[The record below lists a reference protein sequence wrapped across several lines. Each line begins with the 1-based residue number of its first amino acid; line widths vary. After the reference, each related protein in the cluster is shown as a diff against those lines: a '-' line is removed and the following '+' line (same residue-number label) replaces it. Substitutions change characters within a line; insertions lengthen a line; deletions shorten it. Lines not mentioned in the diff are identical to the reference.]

1 MIYTQSQKLELAL
14 SNDWHD
20 RIFKKT
26 VFERANT
33 MYRQIIR
40 LTDEQQ
46 EDNVRQLSRLVTN
59 YWRQPHWKSRSPIE
73 FARSL
78 RQLVA
83 DYFKGRIDQN
93 SMAALLYTH
102 LAGQHRLMS
111 VQVAVVGELEKLV
124 NEAKQVNFL

>member
-1 MIYTQSQKLELAL
+1 
-14 SNDWHD
+14 
-20 RIFKKT
+20 
-26 VFERANT
+26 
-33 MYRQIIR
+33 MYGQINR
-40 LTDEQQ
+40 LTYEQQ

-59 YWRQPHWKSRSPIE
+59 YWKQPHWKSRSPIE

-124 NEAKQVNFL
+124 NEAKQA